1 MCLIVNLLI
10 QNEISIFE
18 IHRFSWK
25 CITVLHNESDLTTLA
40 LLATLILSSA
50 LNSQHI
56 SELQISVQQ
65 LDKDTS

>member
-40 LLATLILSSA
+40 LLATDPELCFELSA
-50 LNSQHI
+50 Y
-56 SELQISVQQ
+56 
-65 LDKDTS
+65 